1 MLLRHGKSDWLAGAT
16 KDFNRPLAKRGEKAS
31 RRIGKW
37 LLENGLFP
45 EHIIS
50 SPASR
55 AYKTAQN
62 VCTVAG
68 MPTAILS
75 ADERL
80 YLADVESLLE
90 VIHQCPP
97 DACSLMII
105 GHNPGLEDLLDYL
118 CTDPAPEYANGKLM
132 PTAALA
138 LLQFNGPWNELD
150 AGSARLQMLIRP
162 RQLGD

>member
-1 MLLRHGKSDWLAGAT
+1 MLMRHGKSDWLAGAVD
-16 KDFNRPLAKRGEKAS
+16 DFNRPLAKRGEKAS

-37 LLENGLFP
+37 LLENDLLP
-45 EHIIS
+45 ELIIS

-55 AYKTAQN
+55 ACKTAQN

-68 MPTAILS
+68 MPTGILS

-80 YLADVESLLE
+80 YLAGVESLLE

-97 DACSLMII
+97 AAGSLMVI
-105 GHNPGLEDLLDYL
+105 GHNPGLEELLEYL
-118 CTDPAPEYANGKLM
+118 CTDPAPEAANGKLM

-138 LLQFNGPWNELD
+138 LLQLKGPWNELD
-150 AGSARLQMLIRP
+150 AGSASLQILIRP
-162 RQLGD
+162 RQLGN